1 MAQFVA
7 YQNPNPNSC
16 EQFPYLLDIQS
27 NLLDDLRTTIVV
39 PLSPSESVANI
50 TISKLNP
57 VLDING
63 NRFTAMVQDMAGID
77 RKQLGREFCDLALYR
92 SEIIAAVDFV
102 LSGI

>member
-7 YQNPNPNSC
+7 YQNPNPASR

-27 NLLDDLRTTIVV
+27 NLLGL
-39 PLSPSESVANI
+39 
-50 TISKLNP
+50 
-57 VLDING
+57 
-63 NRFTAMVQDMAGID
+63 
-77 RKQLGREFCDLALYR
+77 EFCDLTHYR

>member
-7 YQNPNPNSC
+7 YQNTSPASR

-39 PLSPSESVANI
+39 PLSPSEAVAHI

-57 VLDING
+57 VLVIDG
-63 NRFTAMVQDMAGID
+63 HRFTAMVQDMAGVD
-77 RKQLGREFCDLALYR
+77 RSQLGRELCNLTHYR
-92 SEIIAAVDFV
+92 AEIVAAVDFV